1 MKLEEEEQRKAEC
14 LEKQMI
20 NVARD
25 TDLFLE
31 IYF

>member
-1 MKLEEEEQRKAEC
+1 MKLEIEEQRKAER
-14 LEKQMI
+14 ERKPMI